1 MSVIDTHF
9 LFKSDGFTMLHK
21 LTIKNFALIDHLEM
35 DFKDGFTIITGE
47 TGAGKSILLG
57 GLSLILGKR
66 ADMTSLKDKEKKCI
80 IEGEFLLKKYKL
92 ETFFEE
98 NDIDYEELSIIR
110 REILPSGKSR
120 AFINDTPVVLST
132 LIELSD
138 KLIDLHSQHE
148 TLQLANVNYQFKI
161 IDALAKNDSHL
172 ESYKK
177 GMDVYNKLATD
188 LEQLLE
194 TQKEAKQQ
202 YDYNLFLFQ
211 ELEQANFKVGEQ
223 EILEETLEK
232 LNNVEAIKQSFSEA
246 INLANNDEFGLK
258 TNLNSLKS
266 SINKIASYSKE
277 YETLAERIVSL
288 DIELDDIVNE
298 LESAD
303 ESIDLSPQE
312 IESYNERLR
321 LIYDLEKKHSVSTIL
336 ELSKIEE
343 SLSEMLGHVDNA
355 AEIITTKNK
364 EIKEI
369 EKKLNDVAS
378 QIHNRRA
385 KVIPMFKKN
394 LEDSLSNLAMKNTKF
409 LINLNQKETFF
420 RNGKD
425 ELEVLFSAN
434 KGADFKS
441 LKKVASGGEMSRIML
456 SVKFLLSK
464 HTSLPTILFDEIDT
478 GVSGEVSNKMAVIMK
493 DMSQNMQVI
502 SITHLP
508 QIAAK
513 GDHHFKVFK
522 QDVERKTMTDVKILD
537 KENRINEIAEMLG
550 GKEMANSAI
559 EHAKQLLS

>member
-1 MSVIDTHF
+1 
-9 LFKSDGFTMLHK
+9 MLQK

-66 ADMTSLKDKEKKCI
+66 ADMSSLKNKEKKCI
-80 IEGEFLLKKYKL
+80 IEGEFLLEKYKL
-92 ETFFEE
+92 ATFFEE

-120 AFINDTPVVLST
+120 AFINDTPVVLNT
-132 LIELSD
+132 LNELSD
-138 KLIDLHSQHE
+138 KLVDLHSQHE

-161 IDALAKNDSHL
+161 IDALAKNDSYL

-177 GMDVYNKLATD
+177 GLGVHNELVLD

-211 ELEQANFKVGEQ
+211 ELEQANFKEGEQ
-223 EILEETLEK
+223 EIIEETLEK
-232 LNNVEAIKQSFSEA
+232 LNNVEAIKQSFNEA
-246 INLANNDEFGLK
+246 INLANDDNFGLK
-258 TNLNSLKS
+258 TNLNSLKN
-266 SINKIASYSKE
+266 SINKIATYSKE

-312 IESYNERLR
+312 IENYNERLR
-321 LIYDLEKKHSVSTIL
+321 LIYDVQKKHSVSSIL

-343 SLSEMLGHVDNA
+343 SLSEKLNHVDNA
-355 AEIITTKNK
+355 VEIITAKSD
-364 EIKEI
+364 EIKKI
-369 EKKLNDVAS
+369 ERKLNDVAS

-385 KVIPMFKKN
+385 KVIPNFKKD
-394 LEDSLSNLAMKNTKF
+394 LEESLSYLAMKNTKF
-409 LINLNQKETFF
+409 LINLNQKEVFF
-420 RNGKD
+420 SNGKD
-425 ELEVLFSAN
+425 ELEILFSAN
-434 KGADFKS
+434 KGTDFKS
-441 LKKVASGGEMSRIML
+441 LRKVASGGEMSRIML

-464 HTSLPTILFDEIDT
+464 HTNLPTILFDEIDT

-513 GDHHFKVFK
+513 GDRHFKVFK
-522 QDVERKTMTDVKILD
+522 QDIEGKTITDVKILD
-537 KENRINEIAEMLG
+537 KENRINELAEMLG
-550 GKEMANSAI
+550 GKEIANSAI

>member
-1 MSVIDTHF
+1 
-9 LFKSDGFTMLHK
+9 MLQK

-66 ADMTSLKDKEKKCI
+66 ADMYSLKDNEKKCI
-80 IEGEFLLKKYKL
+80 IEGEFLLGKYKL
-92 ETFFEE
+92 ATFFED
-98 NDIDYEELSIIR
+98 NDIDYDELSIIR

-132 LIELSD
+132 LNQLSD
-138 KLIDLHSQHE
+138 KLVDLHSQHE
-148 TLQLANVNYQFKI
+148 TLQLANVNFQFKI
-161 IDALAKNDSHL
+161 IDALAKNDTHL

-177 GMDVYNKLATD
+177 SIGLYNELQID
-188 LEQLLE
+188 LKELLE

-202 YDYNLFLFQ
+202 YDYNLFLFK
-211 ELEQANFKVGEQ
+211 ELEQVNFIEGEQ
-223 EILEETLEK
+223 EVLEETLEK
-232 LNNVEAIKQSFSEA
+232 LNNIEAIKQSFTEV
-246 INLANNDEFGLK
+246 INLANNDDFGLK
-258 TNLNSLKS
+258 TNLNAFKN

-277 YETLAERIVSL
+277 YENLAERITSL
-288 DIELDDIVNE
+288 DIEFEDIVSE
-298 LESAD
+298 LENAN

-312 IESYNERLR
+312 IENYNERLR
-321 LIYDLEKKHSVSTIL
+321 LLYDVQKKHSVSSIL
-336 ELSKIEE
+336 ELLEIKE
-343 SLSEMLGHVDNA
+343 SLAQKLDHVDNA
-355 AEIITTKNK
+355 AEVILTKNN
-364 EIKEI
+364 EIKVAE
-369 EKKLNDVAS
+369 EKLNDVAS
-378 QIHNRRA
+378 RIHKRRA
-385 KVIPMFKKN
+385 KVIPIFKKD
-394 LEDSLSNLAMKNTKF
+394 LEESLSNLAMKNTRF
-409 LINLNQKETFF
+409 QINLNQKDTFF
-420 RNGKD
+420 GNGKD

-456 SVKFLLSK
+456 SVKLLMSK

-478 GVSGEVSNKMAVIMK
+478 GVSGEVSNMMAGIMK
-493 DMSQNMQVI
+493 EMSENMQVI

-522 QDVERKTMTDVKILD
+522 EDIGGKTMTDVKILD
-537 KENRINEIAEMLG
+537 TKGRINELAEMLG
-550 GKEMANSAI
+550 GKEIANSAI